1 MVAAR
6 HLGEARLAE
15 RHDRL
20 RPALQGEHVHVR
32 HRAVRL
38 HVVDRLGEG
47 RALQGQAAQAAR
59 LEEREGAGGE
69 ADLAERPDEIGTPA
83 IGEGRLDRGR
93 PGRPVPLDHAEKQ
106 PGNSLIACGFRQL
119 LGGDA
124 VGEGRERAGGREV
137 PQQGPRL

>member
-6 HLGEARLAE
+6 HLGEARVAE
-15 RHDRL
+15 RRDRL
-20 RPALQGEHVHVR
+20 RPALEGEHVHVR

-47 RALQGQAAQAAR
+47 RALQRQAAHAPR
-59 LEEREGAGGE
+59 LEEPEDAGGE
-69 ADLAERPDEIGTPA
+69 ADLAERPDEIGAPPV
-83 IGEGRLDRGR
+83 GEGLDDRGR
-93 PGRPVPLDHAEKQ
+93 PRRPIPLDHAEEQ
-106 PGNSLIACGFRQL
+106 PGNSLIARGLRQL

-124 VGEGRERAGGREV
+124 VREGRERAGGGEV